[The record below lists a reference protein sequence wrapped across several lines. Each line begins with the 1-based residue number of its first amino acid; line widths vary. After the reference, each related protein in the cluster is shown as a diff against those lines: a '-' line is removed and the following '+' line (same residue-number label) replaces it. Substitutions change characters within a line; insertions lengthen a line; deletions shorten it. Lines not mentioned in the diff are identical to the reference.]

1 MVKKFVKALFEEPAA
16 AAKARTA
23 SLAALRGAGAQR
35 GGLICAY
42 RYDCWIVY
50 FLLFF
55 IPMLARILLLFLT
68 RTLYLFSPLFALF
81 LPFPSSLFSLT
92 SRSSLSLSLR
102 SSLSSLSSHPPSLSL
117 PLPFFRAEMP

>member
-1 MVKKFVKALFEEPAA
+1 MVKKFVKALLEEPAA

-23 SLAALRGAGAQR
+23 SLAALQGAGAQR

-92 SRSSLSLSLR
+92 SRSLLALLSLFAL
-102 SSLSSLSSHPPSLSL
+102 LFLLSL
-117 PLPFFRAEMP
+117 LSPSPPLPFFRAEMP